1 MAEHLSGWP
10 TGQAKQL
17 AVRLLL
23 GCLTVLAV
31 LTLTFVLQYAVPGD
45 VARSIAGPRATP
57 QLLAQIRDRLHL
69 DAPLWDQYWRYL
81 RGVLSG
87 NLGESY
93 VQKQPV
99 RSLIAARLP
108 ATLLLGVTALVVEIA
123 LGGALGVWEALRGRR
138 STLLTCLN
146 TGLLAT
152 PTFALGY
159 LFLLV
164 FAYQLAVLPITT
176 GADAA
181 HLVMPAVVLGL
192 SGVPY
197 YSSVVRDSM
206 TATLA
211 SSHVR
216 TAVAKGLPRWT
227 VIRRHVLRCA
237 LSPVVTMAGMDIAVF
252 LSGVVFVENVFG
264 WPGIGQLQDQAFN
277 NSDRPL
283 LMGTVIVA
291 AVLVVFGNLLADVI
305 RVAVDPRARQEAS
318 A

>member
-1 MAEHLSGWP
+1 MAEHMN
-10 TGQAKQL
+10 GQLAGHAKQIG
-17 AVRLLL
+17 VRLLL
-23 GCLTVLAV
+23 GLLTVLAV
-31 LTLTFVLQYAVPGD
+31 LTLTFLLQFAVPGD

-57 QLLAQIRDRLHL
+57 QLLAQIRVRLHL
-69 DAPLWDQYWRYL
+69 NAPLWEQYWAYL
-81 RGVLSG
+81 RDVLSG

-93 VQKQPV
+93 VQQQPV
-99 RSLIAARLP
+99 RSLIAGRLP
-108 ATLLLGVTALVVEIA
+108 ATMILGLAALVVEIA
-123 LGGALGVWEALRGRR
+123 LGGALGVWEALRGKR
-138 STLLTCLN
+138 SSLLTILN

-164 FAYQLAVLPITT
+164 FAYELAALPITT
-176 GADAA
+176 GADAS

-206 TATLA
+206 AATLA
-211 SSHVR
+211 SPHVR
-216 TAVAKGLPRWT
+216 TAVAKGLPRWA

-237 LSPVVTMAGMDIAVF
+237 LSPVITMAGMDIAVF

-277 NSDRPL
+277 DSDRPV

-291 AVLVVFGNLLADVI
+291 AVLVVFGNLLADVV
-305 RVAVDPRARQEAS
+305 RALVDPRARQEDS